1 MMQPG
6 VKTVEQAATDADLLP
21 AGESIAVYQLAR
33 HWHCDRGHIIHLVES
48 GAIRAF
54 DLRGEGSSRSTL
66 RIPRAA
72 LVEFLEKR
80 QVIVP
85 PSRDKHGRKH

>member
-1 MMQPG
+1 
-6 VKTVEQAATDADLLP
+6 VNEQHASNASSTACADLLP
-21 AGESIAVYQLAR
+21 AGESIAIWQLAR
-33 HWHCDRGHIIHLVES
+33 HWHCHREHIIRLVES

-54 DLRGEGSSRSTL
+54 DLRGAGSSRSTL

-85 PSRDKHGRKH
+85 PSRDKHARKH